1 MKDES
6 LINSTWLVALK
17 GLSARSLSK
26 KIFLKHIFREKWFF
40 FGLIRLFV
48 CWQASSANIG
58 LPALSALLSK
68 GLP

>member
-6 LINSTWLVALK
+6 LINSYLACGFERIVCQEFQQ
-17 GLSARSLSK
+17 

-40 FGLIRLFV
+40 FGLIRLFI
-48 CWQASSANIG
+48 CSQASSANIG